1 VRFSSARL
9 RAAVITL
16 VMLGGTLMAPVAA
29 SAAPRS
35 PAAVPDVA
43 GDAASAMSYAREG
56 DKPVLVESKTTETA
70 QTFANPDGSWT
81 LTEYT
86 HPVRVHQAG
95 AWTPVDTTLVKRTD
109 GSIGPKAAPMEVAL
123 SPGGAGSAGTPIVK
137 AGQNGS
143 EIGLKWPADLPEPT
157 LSQDTATY
165 SEVLPGVDLKVQAVA
180 EGYAETVVIK
190 TPQAAA
196 NPALTS
202 VPFGLYT
209 KNTTVDVASGE
220 GRGKPTTPGPS
231 DGLEVKDSTGAVLF
245 NGDAAR
251 MWDSSG
257 AGSDAEAQLGTG
269 GGRHEA
275 VMGVALTKDKVTLSP
290 DQAFLTSP
298 TTTYPVSLDPDNWC
312 TSCGIQAHDVVQS
325 GYPDQANYNA
335 TTGDMTDLKAGYED
349 YDRAGTSRSYVQ
361 MSTAALA
368 GTVVN
373 SATLNT
379 TITHTYSCAPTA
391 TDLAVTGGIGGGT
404 TWNNQ
409 PGEIYFSGSNNV
421 ANCHDAPNVIGQFGA
436 TRAAQDAA
444 NGRWGSVTFKL
455 TADDPGSGT
464 ASWRRFSLNPYLQV
478 NYDSYPNNPTNLS
491 AQHGLLP
498 CTQGANRPWVF
509 TRTPQIQGQV
519 SDPDGGTLTAF
530 FSLAPGTGA
539 AGAHNGSVTVGTPG
553 QNQSATA
560 QLGAV
565 PPDWITSD
573 GTYNWSMYASDGQL
587 RSGWA
592 GNCEFTVDSAVPL
605 APALA
610 MTGTPPVNQ
619 GDPAA
624 YSVWVTMATTGLY
637 DIDHFIYTT
646 DGSEPQPQ
654 GSPTAPATQG
664 TDALGRMVATTT
676 LSTLA
681 VNGNQNLIKVKAV
694 NKAGTPGP
702 DAVCTGDGLDGP
714 SCSYHVQPMT
724 PGKGLVGAWSAD
736 DATGRTL
743 GDTAASTPGNGA
755 VPAHS
760 AAVTGGA
767 TWAAGYNHG
776 NSWTHPDTS
785 GYSDGTK
792 GALALDGSSA
802 YAATSGQVLNTAS
815 SFSVAAWARVDDTGA
830 AHTVVSQ
837 DGAQNS
843 GFALG
848 YAKDVNAWA
857 VTLADTDQATSIGVR
872 VASPTPPQVGVWTHL
887 VATYDATTKAMTLYV
902 NGVAQKTAVLTTWA
916 SAGALVIGAGKWHGA
931 RTDFFRGQVD
941 DVQAWQR
948 VLSGQD
954 VHDLASTA
962 APLANYSL
970 AEGCGP
976 ELASATSA
984 VPSLAGNW
992 ALGETAGSVA
1002 KDSSAGAYDLTMT
1015 GGSTWAA
1022 GHSGGAAHFDGV
1034 SGHGTAAGPV
1044 VTTTNSFT
1052 VSAWV
1057 KPDDLNGNYA
1067 VATQGGAHAGAF
1079 ELRYSHDVNRW
1090 TFGMTGAD
1098 DASSTFT
1105 SAVGTSTP
1113 QAGAWALVTGV
1124 FDRAGMQMKLYVNGK
1139 REAVTPLPASWNAG
1153 GAFQIGSLLSRQDLF
1168 KGSVDQVQ
1176 AWGTALSEDQI
1187 AALNGSAYYDSVSQ
1201 TSAVATGGVAL
1212 GTERDGAGNPTGC
1225 AAQFDK
1231 FTAGHVT
1238 LPRPATLRTDKSYT
1252 VEAWVNHTW
1261 TAADVAAQ
1269 GPVDPLPQAAVGVD
1283 DVHFS
1288 PFLLEYR
1295 SVADTAGKAHGKWT
1309 FLVSNA
1315 AVATGAWL
1323 MESDS
1328 DAAVN
1333 TWTHLVGVYDGAV
1346 GTAALYVNGV
1356 KQNTVE
1362 VHTSTPV
1369 VTGWNG
1375 AGSLFIGRGT
1385 WDSAPSDQWYRG
1397 SVAGVRVY
1405 SGARAEH
1412 DMVGDRAKSD
1422 PTALFLPNS

>member
-1 VRFSSARL
+1 
-9 RAAVITL
+9 VITL
-16 VMLGGTLMAPVAA
+16 VVLGGTLMAPVAA
-29 SAAPRS
+29 AAAPSS

-43 GDAASAMSYAREG
+43 GDEASAMSYAREG
-56 DKPVLVESKTTETA
+56 DKQVLLEPKTTETA

-86 HPVRVHQAG
+86 HPVRVQQAG
-95 AWTPVDTTLVKRTD
+95 AWTPVDTTLVKRPD

-137 AGQNGS
+137 AGQGDR

-196 NPALTS
+196 NPALAS

-209 KNTTVDVASGE
+209 KNTTVDVAPGE

-245 NGDAAR
+245 DGDAAR

-257 AGSDAEAQLGTG
+257 AGSDAEAQLGAG

-290 DQAFLTSP
+290 DQAFLSSS

-312 TSCGIQAHDVVQS
+312 TSCGVQAHDVVQS

-335 TTGDMTDLKAGYED
+335 TTGDMSDLKAGYED
-349 YDRAGTSRSYVQ
+349 YDRAGTSRSYIQ
-361 MSTAALA
+361 MSTAALG

-379 TITHTYSCAPTA
+379 TITHTYSCTPTA
-391 TDLAVTGGIGGGT
+391 TDLALAGGIGGGT

-409 PGEIYFSGSNNV
+409 PGEVYFSGSNNV

-478 NYDSYPNNPTNLS
+478 NYDSTPNNPTSLS
-491 AQHGLLP
+491 LQHGLLP
-498 CTQGANRPWVF
+498 CVQGAKRPWVF
-509 TRTPQIQGQV
+509 TRSPQIQGQV

-530 FSLAPGTGA
+530 FALAPGTGA

-565 PPDWITSD
+565 PPDWITAD

-587 RSGWA
+587 RSGWV
-592 GNCEFTVDSAVPL
+592 GDCEFTVDSAVPR

-624 YSVWVTMATTGLY
+624 YSVWVNMATAGLY

-646 DGSEPQPQ
+646 DGSEPQSQ

-664 TDALGRMVATTT
+664 TDANGQMVATTT

-694 NKAGTPGP
+694 NRAGTPGP
-702 DAVCTGDGLDGP
+702 DAVCTGSGLDGP
-714 SCSYHVQPMT
+714 SCSYHVLPMT
-724 PGKGLVGAWSAD
+724 PAKGLLGAWGFD
-736 DATGRTL
+736 EMGGRAL
-743 GDTAASTPGNGA
+743 GDTASTTPGNA
-755 VPAHS
+755 ALAQHPATL
-760 AAVTGGA
+760 VGNGD
-767 TWAAGYNHG
+767 WVAGYDHG
-776 NSWTHPDTS
+776 NSWTHPDIG

-792 GALALDGSSA
+792 GALTLDGTNA
-802 YAATSGQVLNTAS
+802 YASTAGQVLNTAS

-830 AHTVVSQ
+830 ARTVVSQ

-843 GFALG
+843 GFVLG

-857 VTLADTDQATSIGVR
+857 VTLADTDQASSSGVR

-887 VATYDATTKAMTLYV
+887 VATYDATTKVVTLYV

-941 DVQAWQR
+941 DVQVWQR

-954 VHDLASTA
+954 VHDLATTA
-962 APLANYSL
+962 VPLANYSL

-976 ELASATSA
+976 ELTSLTGQ
-984 VPSLAGNW
+984 VPSSQGHW
-992 ALGETAGSVA
+992 ALGATAGSVG
-1002 KDSSAGAYDLTMT
+1002 KDSSPTGNDLTMT
-1015 GGSTWAA
+1015 GGYSWTT
-1022 GHSGGAAHFDGV
+1022 GSSGGAVHFDGA
-1034 SGHGTAAGPV
+1034 SGHGTAARPAVNTAG
-1044 VTTTNSFT
+1044 SFT

-1057 KPDDLNGNYA
+1057 KPDDLSGYYA
-1067 VATQGGAHAGAF
+1067 VMSQAGAHAGGF
-1079 ELRYSHDVNRW
+1079 LLRYSPDVNRW
-1090 TFGMTGAD
+1090 IFGMSGAD
-1098 DASSTFT
+1098 DASSPYAW
-1105 SAVGTSTP
+1105 AVGSSTP
-1113 QAGAWALVTGV
+1113 QTAAWTLVTGV
-1124 FDRAGMQMKLYVNGK
+1124 FDRASMQVKLYVNGK
-1139 REAVTPLPASWNAG
+1139 REAVTPVPATWNAG
-1153 GAFQIGSLLSRQDLF
+1153 GAFQVGSLLGGQDLF
-1168 KGSVDQVQ
+1168 KGSIDQVQ
-1176 AWGTALSEDQI
+1176 AWGTVLTDDQI
-1187 AALNGSAYYDSVSQ
+1187 AALGGYAYYDSVSQ
-1201 TSAVATGGVAL
+1201 SLGVAAGGVTLA
-1212 GTERDGAGNPTGC
+1212 TERDGTGNPTGC
-1225 AAQFDK
+1225 AAQFGK
-1231 FTAGHVT
+1231 FTTGQVT
-1238 LPRPATLRTDKSYT
+1238 LPRPATFRTDKSYT

-1269 GPVDPLPQAAVGVD
+1269 GPVDPLSQAAVGVD

-1309 FLVSNA
+1309 FLVSNS

-1323 MESDS
+1323 MESDG
-1328 DAAVN
+1328 DAAAN
-1333 TWTHLVGVYDGAV
+1333 TWTHLVGVYDAAA

-1362 VHTSTPV
+1362 IDTSTPV

-1375 AGSLFIGRGT
+1375 TGSLFVGRGT
-1385 WDSAPSDQWYRG
+1385 WDSAPSDQWYG
-1397 SVAGVRVY
+1397 GGVAGVRVY
-1405 SGARAEH
+1405 AGVRRPLDIGGDAINDDPRSLF
-1412 DMVGDRAKSD
+1412 VG
-1422 PTALFLPNS
+1422 